1 MGIEQKLPANFA
13 KVERAQP
20 GFGMTAIKLLELA

>member
-1 MGIEQKLPANFA
+1 MGIEQKLPANLT
-13 KVERAQP
+13 KVELAQP